1 MDDDFEKACLPIT
14 KPKCD
19 VCGFIADYLPIQNGD
34 HYLCHQCMVKFDIDD
49 ATFAEM
55 IKL

>member
-1 MDDDFEKACLPIT
+1 MKACLPIT